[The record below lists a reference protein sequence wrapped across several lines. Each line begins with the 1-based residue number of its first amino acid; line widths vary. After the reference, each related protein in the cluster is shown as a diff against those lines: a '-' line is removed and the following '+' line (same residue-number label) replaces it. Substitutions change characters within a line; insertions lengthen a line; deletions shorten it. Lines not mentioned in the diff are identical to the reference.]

1 MNLFPERAIAET
13 LPEAPDK
20 VVVTCK
26 PGQSL
31 DHIADDSVDAVVMD
45 PPYADNVMYAELSD
59 FFYVWLKR
67 TAGYVYPE
75 FFDRELTDKDREAVA
90 NPVRHKGRK
99 GAKALAMADFG
110 DLMASIFRECG
121 RVLKPS
127 GIMTLMFTHKAAAAW
142 DVLARGLMDAGFAI
156 TASWP
161 VSTEAPGSLHI
172 RGKNAATRTVFLA
185 CRPRRRR
192 TTASWEE
199 VAARIG
205 DAVRDRLPEFRR
217 WSVHGVDLRLA
228 SYGPAL
234 QELSRS
240 WPVDAAT
247 PTDALAIADAEV
259 EAWVG
264 EHPPQ
269 TEEPAPEAAASP
281 LPARQL
287 QLEV

>member
-1 MNLFPERAIAET
+1 MSLFPERAVAET
-13 LPEAPDK
+13 LPESPNK

-31 DHIADDSVDAVVMD
+31 DHIADDSVDAIVMD

-75 FFDRELTDKDREAVA
+75 FFGRELTDKDSEAVA
-90 NPVRHKGRK
+90 NPARHKGRK

-142 DVLARGLMDAGFAI
+142 DVLARGLMDAGFEI

-161 VSTEAPGSLHI
+161 ISAEAPGSLHI
-172 RGKNAATRTVFLA
+172 RGQDAATRMVMLP
-185 CRPRRRR
+185 CRNRTRRI
-192 TTASWEE
+192 TASWTEI
-199 VAARIG
+199 ADRIRRS
-205 DAVRDRLPEFRR
+205 VRDRLPEFRR

-234 QELSRS
+234 EELSRS
-240 WPVDAAT
+240 WPVDAA
-247 PTDALAIADAEV
+247 PASALAIADAEV
-259 EAWVG
+259 AAWRI
-264 EHPPQ
+264 EHPEP
-269 TEEPAPEAAASP
+269 EEPALEAASP
-281 LPARQL
+281 PPASQL
-287 QLEV
+287 QLEI